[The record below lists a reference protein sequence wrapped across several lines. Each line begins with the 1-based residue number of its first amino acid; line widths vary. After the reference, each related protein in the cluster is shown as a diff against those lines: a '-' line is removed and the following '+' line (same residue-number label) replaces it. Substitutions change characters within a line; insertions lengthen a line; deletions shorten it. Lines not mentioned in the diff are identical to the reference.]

1 MAEQPWDS
9 PSERTVLLPAQFFQP
24 RTLGHPASSVC
35 HNLTSKPL
43 VNFVNSKQNPRPL
56 TSPSHCPAQVP
67 VAALPPGPSGAF
79 WLVHRLPLRPL
90 HEHHSAFQREGAL
103 KTHRSDHASALL
115 KMPQRLPLRFEQN
128 PHSSPLSHAW
138 LPAALPSCPPH
149 CSPPWLALF
158 LLPPGLS
165 AFALAGPSDSK
176 LSEAQ
181 PCCFHTVSWTDPRPP
196 VSSLARPSPPLPG
209 RGAKA
214 AADALRC
221 TEPRSVQLLHRRLQP
236 LLLTAIT
243 DKRPRCL
250 EVGKAS

>member
-1 MAEQPWDS
+1 M
-9 PSERTVLLPAQFFQP
+9 P
-24 RTLGHPASSVC
+24 R
-35 HNLTSKPL
+35 
-43 VNFVNSKQNPRPL
+43 
-56 TSPSHCPAQVP
+56 
-67 VAALPPGPSGAF
+67 
-79 WLVHRLPLRPL
+79 
-90 HEHHSAFQREGAL
+90 
-103 KTHRSDHASALL
+103 
-115 KMPQRLPLRFEQN
+115 RLPLRFEQN

-250 EVGKAS
+250 EVGKASWRILIFQGKGPRRSWVASRSALWALRTSTPHPDPVSLLGGTPHNHTGMRAHHLVLRWSATRRAARPLMWPCVLQGPCPGH